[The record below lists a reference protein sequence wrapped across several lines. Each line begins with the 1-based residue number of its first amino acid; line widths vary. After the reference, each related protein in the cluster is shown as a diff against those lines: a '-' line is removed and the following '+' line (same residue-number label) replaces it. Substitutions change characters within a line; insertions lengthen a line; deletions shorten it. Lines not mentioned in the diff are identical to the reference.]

1 MKNFINCLVI
11 TLVAGTAT
19 AQTITQNQSSSITA
33 EQFINQAALSGMK
46 EVATGKIAKRKA
58 QDKRVKDFGALMV
71 DDHSKANTELMAL
84 AKSRSIK
91 VPQQSDIMPS
101 SSTMNNVGT
110 TTGTNN
116 TTGNT
121 SGTSGTAGNNG
132 STTNSSGNTTTG
144 TNNTGSGSTT
154 GTGNGTTTG
163 TGSGSTTTGAGT
175 TATSGNTTQN
185 NQANTQTTAAGGMN
199 TMSGANDAM
208 KMIKASDVSSAIQQ
222 LDGLSGSQFDTAYT
236 QMMMNDHKNAIALF
250 ERGATSSDPDI
261 KAYAIKHLP
270 TLRSHEKHVQ
280 GLSSGTGNSGQNTGH
295 GNTNKN
301 NQ

>member
-19 AQTITQNQSSSITA
+19 AQTTTQNQSSSITA

-84 AKSRSIK
+84 AKSKSIK

-101 SSTMNNVGT
+101 SSTMNNGGT

-121 SGTSGTAGNNG
+121 SGTSGTAGTNG

-144 TNNTGSGSTT
+144 TNNTGSG
-154 GTGNGTTTG
+154 TTTG
-163 TGSGSTTTGAGT
+163 TRSGSTTTGAGT

>member
-19 AQTITQNQSSSITA
+19 AQTTTQNQSSSITA

-84 AKSRSIK
+84 AKSKSIK

-101 SSTMNNVGT
+101 SSTMNNGGT

-121 SGTSGTAGNNG
+121 SGTSGTAGTNG

-144 TNNTGSGSTT
+144 TNNTGS
-154 GTGNGTTTG
+154 GTTTG

-208 KMIKASDVSSAIQQ
+208 KMITASDVSSAIQQ

>member
-19 AQTITQNQSSSITA
+19 AQTTTQNQSSSITA

-84 AKSRSIK
+84 AKSKSIK

-101 SSTMNNVGT
+101 SSTMNNGGT

-121 SGTSGTAGNNG
+121 SGTSGTAGTNG

-144 TNNTGSGSTT
+144 TNNTGSG
-154 GTGNGTTTG
+154 TTTG
-163 TGSGSTTTGAGT
+163 TGSGSTTTGAGN

-208 KMIKASDVSSAIQQ
+208 KMITASDVSSAIQQ

-261 KAYAIKHLP
+261 KAYATKHLP